1 MIVEFLGTSGA
12 GKSTFIPILTNIL
25 RDDGLTAMSATEAI
39 HSYMRKTCIG
49 RLVCFLMPQALQGP
63 SLWRVFSYFIVKF
76 CTAQFALKNPRLISD
91 VVRSQLYRPIPWR
104 HRQLILRLFFQ
115 MTGWRQFLERR
126 RQPTDTLVFDEGF
139 VHRATHMFASES
151 ERPNVDQVVAYL
163 KRIPRLDLVIWVQ
176 APLDA
181 CLARIYARGL
191 QTRLRGLE
199 TSEVVQFLAN
209 AEQVV
214 NIAAQYLNNTGSTVI
229 QLENKGDL
237 TASTSELRCKL
248 SEYWFSQPDLYH
260 KVHSAEV
267 A

>member
-1 MIVEFLGTSGA
+1 M
-12 GKSTFIPILTNIL
+12 
-25 RDDGLTAMSATEAI
+25 
-39 HSYMRKTCIG
+39 
-49 RLVCFLMPQALQGP
+49 
-63 SLWRVFSYFIVKF
+63 
-76 CTAQFALKNPRLISD
+76 
-91 VVRSQLYRPIPWR
+91 
-104 HRQLILRLFFQ
+104 
-115 MTGWRQFLERR
+115 
-126 RQPTDTLVFDEGF
+126 
-139 VHRATHMFASES
+139 ATHMFASES

-191 QTRLRGLE
+191 QARLRGLE

-248 SEYWFSQPDLYH
+248 SEYWFSQSDLY
-260 KVHSAEV
+260 KVHSAKILELHES
-267 A
+267 